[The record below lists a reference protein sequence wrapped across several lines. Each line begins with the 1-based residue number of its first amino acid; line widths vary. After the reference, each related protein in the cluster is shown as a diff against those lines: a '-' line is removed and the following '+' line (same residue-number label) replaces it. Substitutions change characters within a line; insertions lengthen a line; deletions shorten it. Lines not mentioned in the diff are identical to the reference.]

1 MSVKDLIFHLQ
12 LYGIT
17 AELSGLQDAH
27 RVKEIYAKIYE
38 NLPEIQRIHGGDF
51 FASVDIITKRTTREE
66 LAIVL
71 RHMGELHN
79 ELFEL
84 LNDWNVMK

>member
-1 MSVKDLIFHLQ
+1 MANTPNQKLKQLYLMKILMEQTDEEHPMSVKDLIFQLQ

-51 FASVDIITKRTTREE
+51 LPLSI
-66 LAIVL
+66 L
-71 RHMGELHN
+71 
-79 ELFEL
+79 
-84 LNDWNVMK
+84 